1 MATPYVAESYT
12 SFERALILTIV
23 VFAGAVYASTQTI
36 ILVSLPQM
44 QGDLSASIDQISWVV
59 TSNIVASAIGIPPTA
74 WLSARFGRKRL
85 FLFCIGLFTAS
96 CLLLSISTTL
106 EEVVLWRIMQG
117 LSGAPLIAITQ
128 AIALDIYP
136 RERQGMAMAVWSVG
150 LIVGPVAAPTVGG
163 YLTEIGDWRL
173 VFLAM
178 VPLAMFSF
186 FASLA
191 YVPEWPAERGL
202 RFDWFGFVAV
212 TLGIGAA
219 QLTIDQGQRLDWFDS
234 TEIILLTV
242 LAGFGLYIFITHI
255 LTARN
260 PFLDPGIFKDR
271 NFSVGLVTMFLYSP
285 LIYIPM
291 VLMPNMLED
300 LRDFPALTIG
310 LLLLPRGLGQ
320 IVGLSLA
327 GRIVGKI
334 DCRKLLVVSLILQA
348 FTTWAMS
355 QWDLGIGI
363 WDIVWPNVL
372 QGIAM
377 GFIFMSIITITY
389 STLAQERRTEAAA
402 LFSLVRNF
410 GTSVGISAAV
420 TLFLRFVTES
430 RATLTE
436 NAAPFNELFL
446 LPENLGFWDLQS
458 LSSIAVLDSQI
469 ARHAQMVGYANDFFV
484 MSVWALAL
492 IPLALL
498 ARNSIIDKR

>member
-1 MATPYVAESYT
+1 MATPYAAEAHT

-59 TSNIVASAIGIPPTA
+59 TANIVASAIGIPPTA

-85 FLFCIGLFTAS
+85 FLFCIGLFIAS

-150 LIVGPVAAPTVGG
+150 LIVGPVAAPAVGG

-178 VPLAMFSF
+178 VPLAVFSF

-191 YVPEWPAERGL
+191 YVPEWPTERRL

-212 TLGIGAA
+212 TMGIGAA

-242 LAGFGLYIFITHI
+242 IAGSGLYIFITHI

-260 PFLDPGIFKDR
+260 PFLDSGIFKDR
-271 NFSVGLVTMFLYSP
+271 NFSVGLIAMFFYSP

-327 GRIVGKI
+327 GRIVGKV
-334 DCRKLLVVSLILQA
+334 DCRKLLVISLILQA

-410 GTSVGISAAV
+410 GTSVGISVAV
-420 TLFLRFVTES
+420 TLFVRVATQS

-436 NAAPFNELFL
+436 NAAHFNELFW
-446 LPENLGFWDLQS
+446 LPENLSMWDLQS
-458 LSSIAVLDSQI
+458 LASIATLDSQI
-469 ARHAQMVGYANDFFV
+469 IRHAQMVGYANDFFV
-484 MSVWALAL
+484 MTVWALAL
-492 IPLALL
+492 IPLALF
-498 ARNSIIDKR
+498 ARNSMIGSH

>member
-1 MATPYVAESYT
+1 MAISGAAESYT

-59 TSNIVASAIGIPPTA
+59 TGNIVASAIGIPPTA

-85 FLFCIGLFTAS
+85 FLTCIACFIAS

-117 LSGAPLIAITQ
+117 LTGAPLIAITQ
-128 AIALDIYP
+128 AISLDIYP

-163 YLTEIGDWRL
+163 YLTEFGDWRL

-178 VPLAMFSF
+178 VPLAVFSF
-186 FASLA
+186 VASMA
-191 YVPEWPAERGL
+191 VVPEWAPEKGL

-234 TEIILLTV
+234 TEIVLLTV
-242 LAGFGLYIFITHI
+242 LAGAGLYVFVVHI
-255 LTARN
+255 LTARA
-260 PFLDPGIFKDR
+260 PFLDPEIFKDR
-271 NFSVGLVTMFLYSP
+271 NFSIGLLTMFFYSP

-291 VLMPNMLED
+291 VLLPNMLED

-320 IVGLSLA
+320 IIGLSIA
-327 GRIVGKI
+327 GRIVGKL
-334 DCRKLLVVSLILQA
+334 DCRKLLVVSLLLQA
-348 FTTWAMS
+348 FTSWAMS

-363 WDIVWPNVL
+363 WDIVWPSFL

-389 STLAQERRTEAAA
+389 STLDGSRRTEGAA

-410 GTSVGISAAV
+410 GTSIGISTAV
-420 TLFLRFVTES
+420 ALFVRFATTS
-430 RATLTE
+430 RAALTE
-436 NAAPFNELFL
+436 GAEPLNELFRM
-446 LPENLGFWDLQS
+446 PGNLDFWDFES
-458 LSSIAVLDSQI
+458 LKSLATLESQI
-469 ARHAQMVGYANDFFV
+469 ARHAEMVGYANDFFV
-484 MSVWALAL
+484 MTVWALSL
-492 IPLALL
+492 IPLAIL
-498 ARNSIIDKR
+498 AHNTMAARD

>member
-1 MATPYVAESYT
+1 MATPDAAESHT

-59 TSNIVASAIGIPPTA
+59 TGNIVASAIGIPPTA

-85 FLFCIGLFTAS
+85 FLFCIGLFIAS

-178 VPLAMFSF
+178 VPLAVFSF
-186 FASLA
+186 FASLV

-219 QLTIDQGQRLDWFDS
+219 QFTIDQGQRLDWFES
-234 TEIILLTV
+234 TEIVLLTV
-242 LAGFGLYIFITHI
+242 VAGFGLYIFVAHI

-260 PFLDPGIFKDR
+260 PFLNPRIFKDR
-271 NFSVGLVTMFLYSP
+271 NFSVGLITMFFYSP

-327 GRIVGKI
+327 GRIVGKV
-334 DCRKLLVVSLILQA
+334 DCRKLLVASLILQA

-420 TLFLRFVTES
+420 TLFVRFATES

-436 NAAPFNELFL
+436 NAEPFNELFR
-446 LPENLGFWDLQS
+446 LPENLSFWDLQS
-458 LSSIAVLDSQI
+458 LTSVATLDSQI
-469 ARHAQMVGYANDFFV
+469 VRHAQMVGYANDFFV
-484 MSVWALAL
+484 MTVWALAL

-498 ARNSIIDKR
+498 ARNSLVGPR

>member
-1 MATPYVAESYT
+1 MATPYVAKSHT

-420 TLFLRFVTES
+420 TLFLRFFTES

>member
-1 MATPYVAESYT
+1 VATPYAAEAHT

-59 TSNIVASAIGIPPTA
+59 TANIVASAIGIPPTA

-85 FLFCIGLFTAS
+85 FLFCIGLFIAS

-150 LIVGPVAAPTVGG
+150 LIVGPVAAPAVGG

-178 VPLAMFSF
+178 VPLAVFSF

-191 YVPEWPAERGL
+191 YVPEWPTERRL

-212 TLGIGAA
+212 TMGIGAA

-242 LAGFGLYIFITHI
+242 IAGSGLYIFITHI

-260 PFLDPGIFKDR
+260 PFLDSGIFKDR
-271 NFSVGLVTMFLYSP
+271 NFSVGLIAMFFYSP

-327 GRIVGKI
+327 GRIVGKV
-334 DCRKLLVVSLILQA
+334 DCRKLLVISLILQA

-410 GTSVGISAAV
+410 GTSVGISVAV
-420 TLFLRFVTES
+420 TLFVRFATQS
-430 RATLTE
+430 RATLIE
-436 NAAPFNELFL
+436 NAAPFNELFR
-446 LPENLGFWDLQS
+446 LPENLSFWDLQS
-458 LSSIAVLDSQI
+458 LASIATLNSQI
-469 ARHAQMVGYANDFFV
+469 VRHAQMVGYANDFFV
-484 MSVWALAL
+484 MTVWALAL
-492 IPLALL
+492 IPLALF
-498 ARNSIIDKR
+498 ARNSMVGPR

>member
-1 MATPYVAESYT
+1 MATADAAEPHS

-59 TSNIVASAIGIPPTA
+59 TGNIVGSAIGIPPTA

-85 FLFCIGLFTAS
+85 FLTCIAFFIAS

-106 EEVVLWRIMQG
+106 EEVVLWRIFQG
-117 LSGAPLIAITQ
+117 LTGAPLIAITQ

-136 RERQGMAMAVWSVG
+136 KERHGMAMAVWSVG

-173 VFLAM
+173 VFMAM
-178 VPLAMFSF
+178 VPLAVFSF

-191 YVPEWPAERGL
+191 VLPEWTSDRGL

-212 TLGIGAA
+212 TFGIGAA

-234 TEIILLTV
+234 TEIIILTTV
-242 LAGFGLYIFITHI
+242 AGFGLYIFIAHI
-255 LTARN
+255 LTAQN
-260 PFLDPGIFKDR
+260 SFLDPGIFRDR
-271 NFSVGLVTMFLYSP
+271 NFSVGLFTMFLYSP

-300 LRDFPALTIG
+300 LRDFPVLTIG

-320 IVGLSLA
+320 IAGLIIA
-327 GRIVGKI
+327 GRIVGKL
-334 DCRKLLVVSLILQA
+334 DCRKLLVPGLLLQA
-348 FTTWAMS
+348 FTTWVMS
-355 QWDLGIGI
+355 RWDLGIGI
-363 WDIVWPNVL
+363 WDIVWPSVL

-389 STLAQERRTEAAA
+389 STLDSGRRTEAAA

-410 GTSVGISAAV
+410 GTSVGISTAV
-420 TLFLRFVTES
+420 TLFVRF
-430 RATLTE
+430 ATTSQAKLTE
-436 NAAPFNELFL
+436 NAEPFNELFR
-446 LPENLGFWDLQS
+446 LPENLALWNLES
-458 LSSIAVLDSQI
+458 LPGIATLESQI
-469 ARHAQMVGYANDFFV
+469 VRHAQMVGYANDFFV
-484 MSVWALAL
+484 MTVWALSL
-492 IPLALL
+492 VPLALF
-498 ARNSIIDKR
+498 ARNTIAAGR

>member
-1 MATPYVAESYT
+1 MATPESADSHT

-59 TSNIVASAIGIPPTA
+59 TGNIVASAIGIPPTA

-85 FLFCIGLFTAS
+85 FLFCIASFTAS

-106 EEVVLWRIMQG
+106 EEVVLWRILQG

-163 YLTEIGDWRL
+163 YLTELGDWRL
-173 VFLAM
+173 VFMAM
-178 VPLAMFSF
+178 VPLAVFSF

-191 YVPEWPAERGL
+191 VVPEWAPERGM
-202 RFDWFGFVAV
+202 RFDWFGFVAITFGV
-212 TLGIGAA
+212 GAA

-234 TEIILLTV
+234 TQIIVMTV
-242 LAGFGLYIFITHI
+242 IAGFGLYVFIAHI

-260 PFLDPGIFKDR
+260 PFLDPAIFRDR
-271 NFSVGLVTMFLYSP
+271 NFSVGLLTMFFYSP

-291 VLMPNMLED
+291 VLMPTMLED

-320 IVGLSLA
+320 IVGLSIA
-327 GRIVGKI
+327 GRFVAKV
-334 DCRKLLVVSLILQA
+334 DCRKLLVVSLLLQA
-348 FTTWAMS
+348 FTMWAMS

-363 WDIVWPNVL
+363 WDIVWPNIL

-377 GFIFMSIITITY
+377 GFIFMSIMTITY
-389 STLAQERRTEAAA
+389 STLEQKRRTEGVA

-410 GTSVGISAAV
+410 GTSIGISTAV
-420 TLFLRFVTES
+420 TLFVRFAIES

-436 NAAPFNELFL
+436 HAAPYNKLFR
-446 LPENLGFWDLQS
+446 LPENLSFWDLES
-458 LSSIAVLDSQI
+458 LASIAVLDSQI

-484 MSVWALAL
+484 MMVWALAL
-492 IPLALL
+492 VPLAIF
-498 ARNSIIDKR
+498 ARNTMSSKR